1 MLKENI
7 EYIEGLKRFGMKFDL
22 SNMERICSVLGNPHK
37 DFKSVH
43 VGGTNGKGSTSTLIA
58 NVLRESEYKTGL
70 YTSPYIIEFNERIKI
85 NNKMIKNSMLDSL
98 ISEMRELFSKEK
110 IIITFFEFT
119 TALAFLYFSREKV
132 DIAVIEVG
140 LGGLLDSTNIIDS
153 EISVITNIGL
163 DHCSYLGKTKQDIA
177 KKKAGIIK
185 QNQVCITS
193 EKDLEI
199 RKYFSKVCNDLGSKL
214 VYARDLFDISK
225 VEIDLNGMKF
235 NISGYYEEQFNMKL
249 LGKHQIDNV
258 LNSLITVNEL
268 KNKSG
273 FYKISRDSIRR
284 GIENT
289 YLSGRMQIVSKKPL
303 IIVDAAHNISG
314 IKVLNDFIS
323 SLNSYNFRNIIV
335 GIAKD
340 KDHEEMIKR
349 IVPKFDKVITTEGRF
364 KPLESDKL
372 VKIARKYSN
381 NVNSIKSVREALDEA
396 LENVRDNDLILITGS
411 IYMIGEALKV
421 LKGRYLITS
430 KLQQSL

>member
-1 MLKENI
+1 
-7 EYIEGLKRFGMKFDL
+7 
-22 SNMERICSVLGNPHK
+22 
-37 DFKSVH
+37 
-43 VGGTNGKGSTSTLIA
+43 
-58 NVLRESEYKTGL
+58 
-70 YTSPYIIEFNERIKI
+70 
-85 NNKMIKNSMLDSL
+85 
-98 ISEMRELFSKEK
+98 
-110 IIITFFEFT
+110 
-119 TALAFLYFSREKV
+119 
-132 DIAVIEVG
+132 
-140 LGGLLDSTNIIDS
+140 
-153 EISVITNIGL
+153 
-163 DHCSYLGKTKQDIA
+163 
-177 KKKAGIIK
+177 
-185 QNQVCITS
+185 
-193 EKDLEI
+193 
-199 RKYFSKVCNDLGSKL
+199 FSKVCNDLGSKL

-411 IYMIGEALKV
+411 IYMI
-421 LKGRYLITS
+421 
-430 KLQQSL
+430 

>member
-1 MLKENI
+1 
-7 EYIEGLKRFGMKFDL
+7 
-22 SNMERICSVLGNPHK
+22 
-37 DFKSVH
+37 
-43 VGGTNGKGSTSTLIA
+43 
-58 NVLRESEYKTGL
+58 
-70 YTSPYIIEFNERIKI
+70 
-85 NNKMIKNSMLDSL
+85 
-98 ISEMRELFSKEK
+98 
-110 IIITFFEFT
+110 
-119 TALAFLYFSREKV
+119 
-132 DIAVIEVG
+132 
-140 LGGLLDSTNIIDS
+140 
-153 EISVITNIGL
+153 
-163 DHCSYLGKTKQDIA
+163 
-177 KKKAGIIK
+177 
-185 QNQVCITS
+185 
-193 EKDLEI
+193 
-199 RKYFSKVCNDLGSKL
+199 
-214 VYARDLFDISK
+214 
-225 VEIDLNGMKF
+225 
-235 NISGYYEEQFNMKL
+235 
-249 LGKHQIDNV
+249 
-258 LNSLITVNEL
+258 
-268 KNKSG
+268 
-273 FYKISRDSIRR
+273 
-284 GIENT
+284 
-289 YLSGRMQIVSKKPL
+289 MQIVSKKPL